1 MKSPRSN
8 CSLLDL
14 ISNSSWND
22 PLVGSPCR
30 KPTSLST
37 DGAQV
42 HEEFGPW
49 DSVSGHPP
57 VIVSRVTA
65 RPDSD
70 TGQYLRNSKST

>member
-1 MKSPRSN
+1 MKSPRSD

-14 ISNSSWND
+14 TSNSSWND

-30 KPTSLST
+30 KPNPLSM
-37 DGAQV
+37 DG
-42 HEEFGPW
+42 EFGPW
-49 DSVSGHPP
+49 DSVAGHDPP

-70 TGQYLRNSKST
+70 IGKYHPST

>member
-1 MKSPRSN
+1 MKSPRSD

-30 KPTSLST
+30 KPTPLPM
-37 DGAQV
+37 DGPQV

-49 DSVSGHPP
+49 DSVAGQPP

-70 TGQYLRNSKST
+70 MGQYTSNF